1 MHVRLRVVIVE
12 ELVKVV
18 MIAIL
23 SQMMDAILP
32 VKLNQDILVLVEAL
46 HKEMFVL
53 KHVGMVRIMEHI
65 NVMMVMLLVVM
76 DVVLHVK

>member
-1 MHVRLRVVIVE
+1 MHVKQRVVIVE

-18 MIAIL
+18 MIVIL

-46 HKEMFVL
+46 LKEMCVL